1 MRHWKTLLVFG
12 ILIAVLLCAT
22 ALMGCSGNDDS
33 DSTTENNEEQ
43 IPGEPVVYTIQ
54 YTDDAGTHTI
64 EVEDGDPYY
73 ITIIP
78 QREGYEFIGLYDA
91 EVGGTQYVSAS
102 GSSISVFTD
111 KKNMVLFPHYKAV
124 QYTLVLDYGEAPVT
138 GDRQLSVNYGESLPE
153 LPKNLTV
160 SHKTFDGWYTGENR
174 TGVKVADMYGSIP
187 VVSVV
192 NSENFDTSSKYI
204 YLYAGFVTEQ
214 VTVTFNFGASI
225 DPVEMGVDYDTPIS
239 EIVPSV
245 RNNEGEAVLTWSKNQ
260 NGSQIFNGNITDN
273 TVLYA
278 VEWAPV
284 IELDSNG
291 GEEINPVVARAS
303 TSITLPT
310 PVRENYKFMGWQT
323 VSGEI
328 VDIDSMPESST
339 SLIARWQAMIVFD
352 ENKGTEVNDISV
364 VVGTEI
370 ELPIP
375 ERDGY
380 IFAGWYTGNK
390 EQYTSNKMPA
400 NSIALKAGWY
410 EAKTVSRVLVSA
422 NNFVEGKSLQ
432 DTFIDELTLN
442 FSEYL
447 SSDFNGLITVV
458 VKWKERHTEGSQ
470 NSVFGVRVG
479 FYSQRIVSDEYKIAS
494 TYYGHD
500 HSDYI
505 DMQQTITTQLKG
517 NMIYVTIASGYREFG
532 ISRYFADVS
541 DYRYELTYP
550 DTTILYL

>member
-138 GDRQLSVNYGESLPE
+138 GDRQLTVNYGESLPE
-153 LPKNLTV
+153 LPKNLKV

-174 TGVKVADMYGSIP
+174 TGVKVADMYGNIP

-192 NSENFDTSSKYI
+192 NSENFDTGSKYI

-225 DPVEMGVDYDTPIS
+225 DPVEMGVDYNTPLS
-239 EIVPSV
+239 QIVPSV

-260 NGSQIFNGNITDN
+260 NGSQIFNGNIMDN

-284 IELDSNG
+284 IELDPNG
-291 GEEINPVVARAS
+291 GQEIQPVVAREGA
-303 TSITLPT
+303 SITLPT

-323 VSGEI
+323 SSGSI
-328 VDIDSMPESST
+328 AQIATMPEGG
-339 SLIARWQAMIVFD
+339 ARLTASWQAMLVFD
-352 ENKGTEVNDISV
+352 ENGGTSVDDISQA
-364 VVGTEI
+364 VGTAI
-370 ELPIP
+370 ALPMP
-375 ERDGY
+375 TKEGY
-380 IFAGWYTGNK
+380 IFAGWYTADK
-390 EQYTSNKMPA
+390 TKYSAQSMPA
-400 NSIALKAGWY
+400 ASVALKAGWY
-410 EAKTVSRVLVSA
+410 EKKETLIMKRS
-422 NNFVEGKSLQ
+422 G
-432 DTFIDELTLN
+432 DEYWSFYNSSTEMFNALTMD

-447 SSDFNGLITVV
+447 PESFIGEITMDAKLKISHTQASLSDQKTFTLYY
-458 VKWKERHTEGSQ
+458 
-470 NSVFGVRVG
+470 
-479 FYSQRIVSDEYKIAS
+479 YSAS
-494 TYYGHD
+494 TLSDSYKLWEKTFTITSSSY
-500 HSDYI
+500 SDYSYSL
-505 DMQQTITTQLKG
+505 TTQISG
-517 NMIYVTIASGYREFG
+517 NKLYGAARVSTAYGSLYI
-532 ISRYFADVS
+532 S
-541 DYRYELTYP
+541 DYRINLTYP